1 MSENREYRE
10 KISAALRRAA
20 EKYGKRGAPGIIQGE
35 MANWAI
41 AKAGADDD
49 PGDAPSFN
57 TVRKWLAD
65 DPAMISGK
73 HVDFVEHFL
82 RENYRSAL
90 LTPTTD
96 LKLQRE
102 IKGFFGQRT
111 SDFEREKQK
120 LTGTW
125 VMYRQ
130 LSTDEGKYIASCVTI
145 GEGEAGILIARDEVL
160 IDNDEDERG
169 WIEETW
175 DGFLVTTREF
185 SYFLF
190 RTPDRREMRVSNAK
204 FILIDHFEEQ
214 KSVTDDRT
222 NRYFR
227 MQGQTLIGVNR
238 IGTSDMFETVLQR
251 VQNVENE
258 HLGVFTKDELP
269 KDIKKDFDQRN
280 KIMFV

>member
-20 EKYGKRGAPGIIQGE
+20 EKHEKRGAPGIIHAE
-35 MANWAI
+35 MEEWVSYRAAHEEN
-41 AKAGADDD
+41 

-57 TVRKWLAD
+57 TVRKWLAAN
-65 DPAMISGK
+65 PAVISDK
-73 HVDFVEHFL
+73 HVDFVKKFL
-82 RENYRSAL
+82 NAYYKSAL

-96 LKLQRE
+96 LKLQGELR
-102 IKGFFGQRT
+102 GFFGQRT
-111 SDFEREKQK
+111 YDFEREKQK
-120 LTGTW
+120 LAGTW

-145 GEGEAGILIARDEVL
+145 SEGEAGILIARDEVL

-175 DGFLVTTREF
+175 DGFLVTAGEF

-190 RTPDRREMRVSNAK
+190 RTPDRRETRVSNAK

-214 KSVTDDRT
+214 KSLTDDMT
-222 NRYFR
+222 NPYFR
-227 MQGQTLIGVNR
+227 MHGQTLIGVNR

-251 VQNVENE
+251 VQNLENE
-258 HLGVFTKDELP
+258 RLGVLKQNEMP
-269 KDIKKDFDQRN
+269 NDIIKDFKQRN
-280 KIMFV
+280 KLT